1 MGSLAE
7 DGAIFASVALG
18 AGDEA
23 GGASAADDDEARSTV
38 FFRPFNN
45 YSQKNQWLYTLPE
58 GESALCVAVGARW
71 AAVATTR
78 QWIRLFTFR
87 FVRRPGVARPS
98 HSLPLPNPTLSS

>member
-1 MGSLAE
+1 MGSMAE

-18 AGDEA
+18 ADEVGA
-23 GGASAADDDEARSTV
+23 GAEDEERSTV
-38 FFRPFNN
+38 FFRPFSN

-87 FVRRPGVARPS
+87 CVRLPAHPS
-98 HSLPLPNPTLSS
+98 VRCCIPI